1 MTTEGPK
8 YTYST
13 SSVMTTTAGVA
24 GIEPT
29 MAPVQAIT
37 QLLQTGIPLIL
48 ETTEAPLRGFTGRHT
63 SETTAVTIMGASVD
77 ESSFYVL
84 GGVIAAVAVLLLCIT
99 VLGLQYMFKHKG
111 SYLTN
116 EEDEYESIENTD
128 IELQKD
134 TDLLEAV
141 GEQ

>member
-1 MTTEGPK
+1 M
-8 YTYST
+8 
-13 SSVMTTTAGVA
+13 
-24 GIEPT
+24 
-29 MAPVQAIT
+29 
-37 QLLQTGIPLIL
+37 
-48 ETTEAPLRGFTGRHT
+48 
-63 SETTAVTIMGASVD
+63 
-77 ESSFYVL
+77 FYCTFSDAYIRPFP
-84 GGVIAAVAVLLLCIT
+84 GVIAAVAVLLLCIT

>member
-1 MTTEGPK
+1 MCSTPIQLRQREREGVE
-8 YTYST
+8 TLDSLVHQSRNT
-13 SSVMTTTAGVA
+13 CCFSAFVA
-24 GIEPT
+24 
-29 MAPVQAIT
+29 
-37 QLLQTGIPLIL
+37 GIPLIL

>member
-37 QLLQTGIPLIL
+37 QLLQTGENVTFFDVDYALL
-48 ETTEAPLRGFTGRHT
+48 FLMEEHCTLSRTRNAEAKR
-63 SETTAVTIMGASVD
+63 SV
-77 ESSFYVL
+77 
-84 GGVIAAVAVLLLCIT
+84 
-99 VLGLQYMFKHKG
+99 
-111 SYLTN
+111 
-116 EEDEYESIENTD
+116 
-128 IELQKD
+128 
-134 TDLLEAV
+134 
-141 GEQ
+141 